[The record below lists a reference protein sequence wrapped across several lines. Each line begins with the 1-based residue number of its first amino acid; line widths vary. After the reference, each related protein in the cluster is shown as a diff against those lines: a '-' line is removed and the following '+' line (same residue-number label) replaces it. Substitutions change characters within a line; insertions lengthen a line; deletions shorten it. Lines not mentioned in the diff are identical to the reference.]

1 MIKAIVR
8 NGRLET
14 EEPIDLPDGTE
25 HLIPVN
31 NGAISEEDEFMSPG
45 EIARVLAA
53 MEQIEP
59 FEWTDEERTAWEADR

>member
-45 EIARVLAA
+45 RSPRARCYG
-53 MEQIEP
+53 
-59 FEWTDEERTAWEADR
+59 TN